1 MYKTL
6 NINSEITTG
15 IHKGKTVKEVL
26 ENGKK
31 EIFSLIKQGFSFD
44 DEVLSLAGIKKNVR
58 DVTIKHVFIEH
69 EKDNKIYEKETTSL
83 SKILKEIR
91 TIDNIDENEENNV
104 NMPQNDSDEFEEIN
118 IDI

>member
-6 NINSEITTG
+6 NINSEITAG

-58 DVTIKHVFIEH
+58 DVTIKQVFVEH

-118 IDI
+118 IDV